1 MKAKKILKA
10 FEIYKNAFEKI
21 AKSKKYKKYVNE
33 INELIEYFNKILVLY
48 KIHITNATMADLDG
62 DDRSNFEIKNAYK
75 DANLIP
81 NEYKIYKAVKM
92 FPFENENKINLYFPN
107 PVFFPEIK
115 DNPVIELFVLKFPSD
130 FDDINFPEFEQK
142 FWDWLKELRKRIK
155 DVKKR
160 SDFYVYF
167 ELLYI
172 YCFKT
177 REVEIL
183 AGRWLKV
190 YEGEQE
196 PISIKE

>member
-1 MKAKKILKA
+1 MKAKKIYKA

-21 AKSKKYKKYVNE
+21 ANSKKYAKYKSE
-33 INELIEYFNKILVLY
+33 INELIQYFDKILTLY
-48 KIHITNATMADLDG
+48 KIHITTATMADLDG

-81 NEYKIYKAVKM
+81 NDYKTIKAVKM
-92 FPFENENKINLYFPN
+92 FPFETANEINLYFPN
-107 PVFFPEIK
+107 PEFFPEIK

-130 FDDINFPEFEQK
+130 FDEIEFPETNQK
-142 FWDWLKELRKRIK
+142 LWDWLKELRKRIK

-167 ELLYI
+167 EILYL

-177 REVEIL
+177 REVEVL

-196 PISIKE
+196 PFNY